1 MTEKDLLDIAD
12 RAASLMTGKGAS
24 GFDVYAR
31 SSATSSVEVKAQE
44 LDAYEEA
51 VTWGVGVRVMLPGGK
66 VGFAYSSGRDDAA
79 EIAASAAAANAAS
92 AEPDEH
98 NGFPEPPDTSYP
110 DASLYDTRVI
120 SIPERDKIERAMG
133 LEKAAID
140 FDPRIRRVRK
150 ASASFTE
157 SCWAVVNSRGVRAA
171 TRGTHLS
178 CGIMVVAEDESG
190 SQMGYDFDYRRR
202 DGEIDYAG
210 VGAGAAARAV
220 GLLGARKAPSGLF
233 PVLLEN
239 TVSSD
244 FLGVLSASV
253 SGESVIK
260 GKSMLAGR
268 TGRKVLSELIDI
280 LDDGLFPGGGGTR
293 PFDDEGVPSRT
304 TPLVVKGVLQGF
316 LHNSYTAKRSGN
328 ASTGNAS
335 RGGFR
340 TQPGVG
346 NTNLFIAKGA
356 GSPDELVS
364 GISKGLFVRDVLG
377 MHTANPI
384 TGDFSVGVSGHW
396 VESGKVAYP
405 VKEAAIS
412 GNILEMLTNVEAVG
426 SDLRFRGR
434 IGAPSIL
441 LKPISVSG
449 E

>member
-1 MTEKDLLDIAD
+1 MTENELLDIAD
-12 RAASLMTGKGAS
+12 RAAALMADKGTA
-24 GFDVYAR
+24 GFDIYAR
-31 SSATSSVEVKAQE
+31 SSSTSSVEVKSQE

-51 VTWGVGVRVMLPGGK
+51 VTWGVGVRVMLPGGR

-79 EIAASAAAANAAS
+79 EAAVSAAAANAAS

-98 NGFPEPPDTSYP
+98 NGFPAPPDLAYP
-110 DASLYDTRVI
+110 AAALHDPRVVEI
-120 SIPERDKIERAMG
+120 SEADKIARAMS
-133 LEKAAID
+133 LEKAALD
-140 FDPRIRRVRK
+140 YDPRVKRVRK
-150 ASASFTE
+150 ASVSFTE
-157 SCWAVVNSRGVRAA
+157 SRLAIVNSQGVRAA
-171 TRGTHLS
+171 ASGTHLS
-178 CGIMVVAEDESG
+178 CGIMVVAEDGSG

-202 DGEIDYAG
+202 DGEIDYEGVG
-210 VGAGAAARAV
+210 VGASARAV

-244 FLGVLSASV
+244 FLGVLSASF

-260 GKSMLAGR
+260 GKSMLADR

-280 LDDGLFPGGGGTR
+280 LDDGLLPGGGGTR

-304 TPLVVKGVLQGF
+304 TPLVTGGVLQGF
-316 LHNSYTAKRSGN
+316 LHNTYTARRSGLV
-328 ASTGNAS
+328 STGNAS

-340 TQPGVG
+340 AQPGVG
-346 NTNLFIAKGA
+346 STNLYIAKGA
-356 GSPDELVS
+356 ASLEELVS
-364 GISKGLFVRDVLG
+364 GVSGGLFVRDVLG

-396 VESGKVAYP
+396 IQGGKIAYP

-434 IGAPSIL
+434 IGAPGIL
-441 LKPISVSG
+441 LRPISVSG
-449 E
+449 G